1 MTAARN
7 AESVAAGNELADA
20 FFSLWSGLFA
30 IKPHLDKPYPEDGRW
45 TPWTRFVEQE
55 LARCEH
61 AADAW
66 RKLQIDGE
74 ACR

>member
-1 MTAARN
+1 MTRD
-7 AESVAAGNELADA
+7 AELERAGDELANA
-20 FFSLWSGLFA
+20 FFSLWTGLFA

-55 LARCEH
+55 LARAEH

-66 RKLQIDGE
+66 RAARIDRSPE
-74 ACR
+74 VT